1 VPRAVAITMV
11 VGWVLISIKCFL
23 APGLM
28 ARWQV
33 PVDPGWVIVPTLII
47 ATVATIL
54 VFTRD
59 WSRGDE

>member
-1 VPRAVAITMV
+1 MVLITLV
-11 VGWVLISIKCFL
+11 VGWILVIVKCTL

-33 PVDPGWVIVPTLII
+33 PVDPGWVIVPTLIL

-54 VFTRD
+54 ALTHK
-59 WSRGDE
+59 WAKDED